1 MVGHEHPRMYSTA
14 ELLRADYQQ
23 LTVDSTVEV
32 INEDGLTIVAALDVM
47 RWNTGDYAAW
57 NTSHV

>member
-1 MVGHEHPRMYSTA
+1 MYSTA
-14 ELLRADYQQ
+14 KLLRADYQQ